1 MTERNDDVLSSKLM
15 NRRALLLGSTA
26 IAAASALAD
35 SACAQPAPGGRRP
48 NILVIFGDD
57 IGT

>member
-1 MTERNDDVLSSKLM
+1 MTERSNNVLSGKVM

-35 SACAQPAPGGRRP
+35 SACAQKAPGGRRP